1 MVASC
6 LYLSLQSS
14 SQLESESN
22 VLAKQDC
29 TAREDQCSMWR
40 FLIYVF
46 TQKKKRRSLFDGAII
61 IPMIVVSVMTDVI
74 SVLSLS

>member
-46 TQKKKRRSLFDGAII
+46 TQKKRRSLFDGAII